1 MNTEVFSSAIR
12 ALKINKARTVLTMLG
27 VIIGVFAVIA
37 LVAVVKGV
45 ENNITGQFDKLGSNL
60 LLIAPGRTKMNQDP
74 AISYANNKFVYK
86 HVELIKKNAS
96 DYIAGVVPNIRA
108 NATAKYKAK
117 SIYASL
123 GGTSHDALDIVNFKL
138 KSGRFFNPMEENTVA
153 KVVII
158 GPEVEDELFGDENPL
173 GKEIT
178 LESKKFLVIGVLEAA
193 GFGSDDRIIMP
204 YTTIEDVMGITQ
216 LSGISAKVK
225 DNVDLDQAVK
235 SVSTAL
241 LEDLKPDDF
250 SIITQKDI
258 IDSVQSI
265 LNIISIGLS
274 AVAGISLLVGGIG
287 IMNIMLVSVNERI
300 REIGLRKALGAT
312 SLNIGIQFML
322 ESLII
327 SLGGGIA
334 GIILGYSLTLV
345 LTNFFPAEVPLW
357 TLALSFSFSL
367 IVGLIFGTYP
377 AIKASKK
384 DPIEALR
391 YE

>member
-1 MNTEVFSSAIR
+1 
-12 ALKINKARTVLTMLG
+12 
-27 VIIGVFAVIA
+27 
-37 LVAVVKGV
+37 
-45 ENNITGQFDKLGSNL
+45 
-60 LLIAPGRTKMNQDP
+60 
-74 AISYANNKFVYK
+74 
-86 HVELIKKNAS
+86 
-96 DYIAGVVPNIRA
+96 
-108 NATAKYKAK
+108 
-117 SIYASL
+117 
-123 GGTSHDALDIVNFKL
+123 
-138 KSGRFFNPMEENTVA
+138 
-153 KVVII
+153 VII
-158 GPEVEDELFGDENPL
+158 GPEVKDELFSDENPL
-173 GKEIT
+173 DKEIT
-178 LESKKFLVIGVLEAA
+178 VENKKFLVIGVLDAE

-235 SVSTAL
+235 AVSIAL

-250 SIITQKDI
+250 TIITQKDI

-327 SLGGGIA
+327 SLGGGIT
-334 GIILGYSLTLV
+334 GIILGYSLTLL

-367 IVGLIFGTYP
+367 IVGLVFGTYP

>member
-74 AISYANNKFVYK
+74 AISYTNNKFVYD
-86 HVELIKKNAS
+86 HVELIRKYAS

-123 GGTSHDALDIVNFKL
+123 GGTTHDALEIVNFKL
-138 KSGRFFNPMEENTVA
+138 KSGRFFNPMEENTGA

-158 GPEVEDELFGDENPL
+158 GPEVKNELFSDENPL
-173 GKEIT
+173 DKEIT
-178 LESKKFLVIGVLEAA
+178 VENKKFLVIGVLDAE

-235 SVSTAL
+235 AVSIAL

-250 SIITQKDI
+250 TI
-258 IDSVQSI
+258 
-265 LNIISIGLS
+265 
-274 AVAGISLLVGGIG
+274 
-287 IMNIMLVSVNERI
+287 
-300 REIGLRKALGAT
+300 
-312 SLNIGIQFML
+312 
-322 ESLII
+322 
-327 SLGGGIA
+327 
-334 GIILGYSLTLV
+334 
-345 LTNFFPAEVPLW
+345 
-357 TLALSFSFSL
+357 
-367 IVGLIFGTYP
+367 
-377 AIKASKK
+377 
-384 DPIEALR
+384 
-391 YE
+391 